1 MKINT
6 YKFKQII
13 ILSSCT
19 LLFIKCN
26 KNEEISNIYYT
37 DDLRYKIVETLTIY
51 HFKNENS
58 LVNKINLNIYK
69 NMSWS
74 DSLIYNY
81 FDISLLDD
89 FDNEYYITDK
99 INDKIDIYIDN
110 FKNNIVEE
118 LIFKTKTMN
127 FSNTNR
133 VTIEFENVLIFNDLT
148 PFNYLKRRYEFSGKS
163 RSHSYDELIYSTNTF
178 EVKIPLEKDS
188 INYLKNIH

>member
-1 MKINT
+1 MKYIKYIFIFFSVVLFSQNSIDV
-6 YKFKQII
+6 KFIEKTKLLEDNLIQID
-13 ILSSCT
+13 
-19 LLFIKCN
+19 N
-26 KNEEISNIYYT
+26 
-37 DDLRYKIVETLTIY
+37 
-51 HFKNENS
+51 
-58 LVNKINLNIYK
+58 
-69 NMSWS
+69 
-74 DSLIYNY
+74 
-81 FDISLLDD
+81 

-178 EVKIPLEKDS
+178 EVKIEGTS
-188 INYLKNIH
+188 ISVKRPH